1 MFIFI
6 QARTFQYSH
15 RQLINCQLQSTK
27 CRTITKYCR
36 CNFIFS
42 KMMREGGPALLCQR
56 NSRNQ
61 TAREVALS
69 LNLPAHIDVIDDMV
83 TDWLTSNKHGADE
96 CRSLLALYSYDFG
109 SLFDSK
115 ANVDGV
121 ATYKEEFYRLQVNG
135 FHQSET
141 IN

>member
-1 MFIFI
+1 
-6 QARTFQYSH
+6 
-15 RQLINCQLQSTK
+15 
-27 CRTITKYCR
+27 
-36 CNFIFS
+36 
-42 KMMREGGPALLCQR
+42 MREGGPALLCQR